1 MQSWIDLNPGW
12 DYRFWTDD
20 DLLAFMRVEFP
31 HLLDIYLAYPNP
43 VQRADLSRY
52 CLLWH
57 FGGVYADIDTACIA
71 PLEPLAGETRVVLCS
86 EPTEHFSLY
95 HARGLDKIWFN
106 GTMASPA
113 RHPFWLSLIELCKV
127 MAQHSHVDVLATTG
141 PLVLSAAV
149 EQWPDQSQLSLNSC
163 HIFTPHA
170 RGGILD
176 ETPSSGP
183 HGHLRLSEHYWQGS
197 WFDQHLKTGWSQRFH
212 ALRRGLKGR
221 LRKLK
226 YRLTAGRQLTLSSAS
241 ESIDL
246 AMLALP
252 VPPRDPVPRVVIF
265 LPVRNGEKYLET
277 NLALLK
283 RLDYPKDRLR
293 IVYGEGESNDGSA
306 ETIDRLI
313 REHASEF
320 AGMER
325 LQIQTGGR
333 SIKRKRRW
341 YPAIQLERRSMIAKA
356 RNAIVSQGLR
366 ADDDWVLWIDIDV
379 IDFPPD
385 VLRKLLETD
394 RKIVVPHCV
403 LDAGGPTYDRNSFL
417 DVEEP
422 TASDYYKHFHYGLFQ
437 PHADYR
443 FRRQL
448 DGLRYLETV
457 PLDGVGG
464 TMLLVAADIHRA
476 GLVFPETRYRDLIET
491 EAFGVLARDL
501 GIRPLGL
508 PRLEIIHDR
517 S

>member
-197 WFDQHLKTGWSQRFH
+197 WFDQHLKTEWSQRFH

-325 LQIQTGGR
+325 LRIQTGGR

-379 IDFPPD
+379 IDFPPE
-385 VLRKLLETD
+385 RTAET
-394 RKIVVPHCV
+394 
-403 LDAGGPTYDRNSFL
+403 AGKQTGRSSFRI
-417 DVEEP
+417 
-422 TASDYYKHFHYGLFQ
+422 AFWMQ
-437 PHADYR
+437 AD
-443 FRRQL
+443 
-448 DGLRYLETV
+448 
-457 PLDGVGG
+457 PLMTG
-464 TMLLVAADIHRA
+464 IHSSMSRSQ
-476 GLVFPETRYRDLIET
+476 
-491 EAFGVLARDL
+491 
-501 GIRPLGL
+501 L
-508 PRLEIIHDR
+508 PRIITSTFITACSSLMRITAFAGNLMDCAISKRCRWTVSAGQCCWLQPTSTAPDWCFRKHAIAT
-517 S
+517 